1 MKVAQANYGANV
13 WFCTDTY
20 HKCLQENLDSY
31 ENCLEKVSVYARNL
45 HESLTVEAVT
55 IECKLVGVLESL
67 SEFEAA
73 TSLSAGTIPQKT
85 RLFATSSD

>member
-1 MKVAQANYGANV
+1 MIGLTF
-13 WFCTDTY
+13 WFCADTY
-20 HKCLQENLDSY
+20 HKCLQQNLDSY
-31 ENCLEKVSVYARNL
+31 ENCVEKVSVYARNL

-55 IECKLVGVLESL
+55 IECKLVSVLESL

-85 RLFATSSD
+85 RLFASSTISRTKK